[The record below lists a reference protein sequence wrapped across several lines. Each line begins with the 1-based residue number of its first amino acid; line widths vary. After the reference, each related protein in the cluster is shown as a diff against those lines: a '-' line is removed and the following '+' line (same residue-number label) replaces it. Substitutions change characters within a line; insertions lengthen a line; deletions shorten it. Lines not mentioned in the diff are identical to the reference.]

1 MTPFLWRF
9 WGWLITIL
17 GKWRQQLFAL
27 YFKWPLYE
35 NTEKTNKCRTLLI
48 SNTSS
53 GNPGKPTVTFTCMSF
68 KWKVTSHILDC
79 FNTSGTE
86 LRLRTLP
93 SQGLSLHQPTILS
106 ISFSFRLSPFTSQYL
121 KLEVLFHLR
130 LAILSLVKTFQF
142 HLGSAVMERKLIS
155 NSACFFHSSPPSG
168 FCCEDGKEVLGLAF
182 PWGMLLCH
190 PLWRIVAREKLTN
203 KIKWDPWY
211 LSYTPASEIEQ
222 PGTKIPPTGNNSKLF
237 DGKLD
242 PDGNMLLAI
251 LPSEFE
257 SFPLA

>member
-1 MTPFLWRF
+1 MRTLKKQTNAEHYWYLTHHQATLVNQQWHLPVWVSNERSHLTSSIASTPLGQS
-9 WGWLITIL
+9 WGW
-17 GKWRQQLFAL
+17 GQA
-27 YFKWPLYE
+27 
-35 NTEKTNKCRTLLI
+35 
-48 SNTSS
+48 
-53 GNPGKPTVTFTCMSF
+53 
-68 KWKVTSHILDC
+68 
-79 FNTSGTE
+79 
-86 LRLRTLP
+86 RTLP